1 MKSRE
6 FVVSLTKN
14 PPKTMAEMLLKAQKY
29 MNAEDTLTAI
39 KTKKSPMKREGRNTI
54 GEDEKESVQIV
65 RIVMGIKG

>member
-14 PPKTMAEMLLKAQKY
+14 PPKTMAEMLLKVQKY

-39 KTKKSPMKREGRNTI
+39 KTKKSPMKREGRKTI
-54 GEDEKESVQIV
+54 GEDEKQSVQIV

>member
-14 PPKTMAEMLLKAQKY
+14 PPKTMAEMLLKVQKY
-29 MNAEDTLTAI
+29 MNAEDTLTVI
-39 KTKKSPMKREGRNTI
+39 KTKKSPMKREGRKTI